1 MERVLNDTEMKAA
14 WKKRFKI
21 ERKKSYPT
29 QEDFAKAMKEK
40 GHETTKSTVG
50 RWENIGGTYGKEA
63 PGFPSFPAM
72 QTISELLDVQI
83 GYLIGETDG
92 KTFDS
97 QKVSDYLGISIDAVE
112 ALRELAA
119 KPGANSSPFS
129 ERYGKSTTPYKDTLN
144 KVLTSKNFCRLVDHL
159 NELDCALSDFTER
172 NAPESRN
179 SNACLQE
186 KMHCRNFN
194 LNPQSNPERFDCDGH
209 LVDED
214 GVRVFNP
221 EDPEMLGEEVID
233 LRDKTRIMRCL
244 LIDDQMAMARDIWPQ
259 VAQLDEGIADLG
271 DIEVRAT
278 ESSCRIT
285 KKALAK

>member
-1 MERVLNDTEMKAA
+1 MGRVLNDSEMKAA

-29 QEDFAKAMKEK
+29 QEAFAKAMKKK

-97 QKVSDYLGISIDAVE
+97 QKVSDYLGISIAAVE
-112 ALRELAA
+112 ALHELAA

-129 ERYGKSTTPYKDTLN
+129 ERYEESTTPYTDTLN
-144 KVLTSKNFCRLVDHL
+144 KLLTSKGFCRLADHL
-159 NELDCALSDFTER
+159 NELDSAMSDFAER
-172 NAPESRN
+172 TAPEFRN
-179 SNACLQE
+179 NNANLLE
-186 KMHCRNFN
+186 IEHCRNHN
-194 LNPQSNPERFDCDGH
+194 LSSQLNPERFDCDGH

-214 GVRVFNP
+214 GIRVFNP
-221 EDPEMLGEEVID
+221 EDPEMLREEVIF
-233 LRDKTRIMRCL
+233 LRDKARITKCL
-244 LIDDQMAMARDIWPQ
+244 LIDDQMAMVRDIWPQ

-271 DIEVRAT
+271 DITVQAT
-278 ESSCRIT
+278 ESSCMIT
-285 KKALAK
+285 QKSPIK

>member
-1 MERVLNDTEMKAA
+1 MKRVLNDTEMKAA
-14 WKKRFKI
+14 WKKRFKV
-21 ERKKSYPT
+21 ERKKLYPR
-29 QEDFAKAMKEK
+29 QEDFANAMKEN

-72 QTISELLDVQI
+72 QTISKLLHVQI

-97 QKVSDYLGISIDAVE
+97 QRVSDYLGISVDAVQT
-112 ALRELAA
+112 LHELAA

-129 ERYGKSTTPYKDTLN
+129 ERYGVSTTPYKDTLN
-144 KVLTSKNFCRLVDHL
+144 KVLTSKSFCRLADHL
-159 NELDCALSDFTER
+159 NELDCAISDFAER
-172 NAPESRN
+172 NAPEFRN
-179 SNACLQE
+179 NSANLLE
-186 KMHCRNFN
+186 IEHCRDHN
-194 LNPQSNPERFDCDGH
+194 LSPQSNPERFDCDGH

-221 EDPEMLGEEVID
+221 EDPEMLGGEVIN
-233 LRDKTRIMRCL
+233 LRDKARITKCL
-244 LIDDQMAMARDIWPQ
+244 LIDDQMAMVRDIWPQ

-271 DIEVRAT
+271 DIEVQAT

-285 KKALAK
+285 QKTPIK

>member
-1 MERVLNDTEMKAA
+1 MGRVLNDSEMKAA

-29 QEDFAKAMKEK
+29 QEDFAKAMKK
-40 GHETTKSTVG
+40 RGHETTKSTVG

-97 QKVSDYLGISIDAVE
+97 QRVSDYLGISVDAVE
-112 ALRELAA
+112 TLHELAA
-119 KPGANSSPFS
+119 KPGANSSPLS
-129 ERYGKSTTPYKDTLN
+129 ERYGESTTPYKDTLN
-144 KVLTSKNFCRLVDHL
+144 KILTSRSFCRLVDHL
-159 NELDCALSDFTER
+159 NELDCAMSDFNER
-172 NAPESRN
+172 NAPEFRIN
-179 SNACLQE
+179 SANLLEKEHCLN
-186 KMHCRNFN
+186 RN

-221 EDPEMLGEEVID
+221 EDPVMLGGEIIN
-233 LRDKTRIMRCL
+233 LRDKARITKCL
-244 LIDDQMAMARDIWPQ
+244 LIDDQMAMVRDIWPQ
-259 VAQLDEGIADLG
+259 VAQLDEGIADFG
-271 DIEVRAT
+271 DIEVQAT

-285 KKALAK
+285 KKAPSK